1 LKKII
6 ITLIILL
13 PLNFSCNT
21 KGDSD
26 KTINHDPIIDK
37 NPKLNSDNN
46 SLSKDNKADDNL
58 MPQSGANNLKQENEN
73 IVFSFKTDKN
83 KTMNLVMD
91 KDEKYV
97 AYRFGDEQK
106 VELQFPEKL
115 ENTFDQ
121 FTYNYYMRGGGPSN
135 EGLDL
140 NYISFEGDTHKFI
153 VFQEYSYNGPK
164 DDDQSLSVGIRII
177 NLSNNKE
184 TIIKGNP
191 STVKGSLI
199 DFRFN
204 GLIKVKEGEI

>member
-13 PLNFSCNT
+13 PLYFSCNT
-21 KGDSD
+21 NGDSD
-26 KTINHDPIIDK
+26 KTTVQDSIIDK
-37 NPKLNSDNN
+37 NPKLNSENN
-46 SLSKDNKADDNL
+46 SISKDNRAKDNL
-58 MPQSGANNLKQENEN
+58 MPQSGANNLKKENEN

-83 KTMNLVMD
+83 KTMNLVID
-91 KDEKYV
+91 KDGKYMT
-97 AYRFGDEQK
+97 YRYGNEQK

-115 ENTFDQ
+115 ENTFEQ

-140 NYISFEGDTHKFI
+140 NYISFKGETHKFI

-164 DDDQSLSVGIRII
+164 DKDQSLSVGIRII
-177 NLSNNKE
+177 NLSNNME
-184 TIIKGNP
+184 TIVKGNS